1 MSEKFKQWFRD
12 SIKPYL
18 KLIKGDIET
27 AKTELRQE
35 MSSVSVTGTFKGSFA
50 TVANM
55 PTTKGIKNGDWA
67 VLTADDGSN
76 ESGIYVKSSSSW
88 SFVADIT
95 SFDEVQA
102 ILATNEEFNAG
113 TATQKAITVKQLA
126 DVFAETITDAEALED
141 WNEVR

>member
-1 MSEKFKQWFRD
+1 MSMSEKFKQWFRD

-35 MSSVSVTGTFKGSFA
+35 MSRVSVTGTFKGGF
-50 TVANM
+50 TTLETM
-55 PTTKGIKNGDWA
+55 PSRAKNGDWS
-67 VLTADDGSN
+67 VLTVDDGSN
-76 ESGIYVKSSSSW
+76 ESGIYVKSSGGW

-102 ILATNEEFNAG
+102 ILATDDEFNAG

-126 DVFAETITDAEALED
+126 NVFAETITDAEALED